1 MTTPGPV
8 YLDHNATTPVRP
20 EVAEI
25 INRHLGAAF
34 GNPNSIHRYGRETRR
49 SVESAREHAAS
60 LIGARSPEEIVFT
73 SGGTESNNWALRGAI
88 AAVNGGGHIVTTA
101 VEHPAVLGTCEV
113 LESAGTEV
121 TYVKPSGKGRVSAD
135 EIVRAIRPDTRIVS
149 VMWANNEVGTIQPIA
164 EIGVACRERGVLFHT
179 DAVQAAGKIS
189 INVEAARVDLLSA
202 SGHKINSSK
211 GAGFLYIREGV
222 HIEPIITGGGQERD
236 LRSGTENVPGIAGLG
251 EACRLAQEG
260 LPAAAEKTA
269 RLRDMLENEILE
281 RIPDVVVNG
290 DLDHRLPGTSNLG
303 FLGAEGET
311 LLIRLDLEGF
321 AVSTGS
327 ACSSG
332 STEPSHVL
340 LAMGLPKDAIMGS
353 LRISLGWGNTE
364 DEVRRLME
372 ILPGAVERVRRMAP
386 KARAVPGK

>member
-1 MTTPGPV
+1 MTTVTPV

-25 INRHLGAAF
+25 INRHLGPAF
-34 GNPNSIHRYGRETRR
+34 GNPNSIHRFGRETRGA
-49 SVESAREHAAS
+49 VEGARENAAS
-60 LIGARSPEEIVFT
+60 LIGALSPEEIVFT
-73 SGGTESNNWALRGAI
+73 SGGTESDNWALRGALLS
-88 AAVNGGGHIVTTA
+88 AGGSGHIVTSA
-101 VEHPAVLGTCEV
+101 IEHPAVLGTCEV
-113 LESAGTEV
+113 LEKTGVEV
-121 TYVKPSGKGRVSAD
+121 SYVKPSGKGRISVD
-135 EIVRAIRPDTRIVS
+135 EIIAAIRPDTQIVS
-149 VMWANNEVGTIQPIA
+149 VMWANNEVGTVQPIS
-164 EIGVACRERGVLFHT
+164 EIGAACREREVLFHT
-179 DAVQAAGKIS
+179 DAVQAAGKVS
-189 INVEAARVDLLSA
+189 IDVEATCVDLLSV
-202 SGHKINSSK
+202 SGHKINASK

-260 LPAAAEKTA
+260 FAGAVEKTA

-290 DLDHRLPGTSNLG
+290 DPDHRLPGTSNLG

-311 LLIRLDLEGF
+311 MLIRLDLEGF

-340 LAMGLPKDAIMGS
+340 LAMGLPKDAIRGS

-364 DEVRRLME
+364 DDVRRLME
-372 ILPGAVERVRRMAP
+372 ILPGAVERVRQMAP
-386 KARAVPGK
+386 RTRAGSDN

>member
-1 MTTPGPV
+1 MTTGSPV

-25 INRHLGAAF
+25 INHHLGAAF
-34 GNPNSIHRYGRETRR
+34 GNPNSIHRFGRETRGA
-49 SVESAREHAAS
+49 VEGARGHAAA
-60 LIGARSPEEIVFT
+60 LIGARSPEEIIFT
-73 SGGTESNNWALRGAI
+73 SGGTESDNWALRGAV

-101 VEHPAVLGTCEV
+101 VEHPAVLGTCEA
-113 LESAGTEV
+113 LEKTGTQV
-121 TYVKPSGKGRVSAD
+121 SYVRPDSKGRVSAD
-135 EIVRAIRPDTRIVS
+135 EIVKAIRPDTQIVS
-149 VMWANNEVGTIQPIA
+149 VMWANNEVGTVQPIA
-164 EIGVACRERGVLFHT
+164 EIGAACRERGIIFHT

-202 SGHKINSSK
+202 SGHKINTSK

-251 EACRLAQEG
+251 EACRLAREG
-260 LPAAAEKTA
+260 LAGAAVETA
-269 RLRDMLENEILE
+269 RLRDILENEILE
-281 RIPDVVVNG
+281 HIPDVVMNG
-290 DLDHRLPGTSNLG
+290 DPDHRLPGTSNLG

-340 LAMGLPKDAIMGS
+340 LAMGLPKDAIRGS

-364 DEVRRLME
+364 DDVRRLMK
-372 ILPGAVERVRRMAP
+372 ILPGAVERVRQMAP
-386 KARAVPGK
+386 RARSDN